1 MEIGTKIRSLRGKM
15 SQETLAGKLGIATKT
30 LGSIESG
37 ETNKIDFLLMD
48 KICKIF
54 DVDSDYFKEDAQ
66 INRVKENI
74 GGVVGNNNGTIN
86 NCPDNIIEQIRLI
99 LSENATLKKNNID
112 LNNEIISLKEI
123 IKKNNL

>member
-1 MEIGTKIRSLRGKM
+1 MELGTKIRTLRGKM
-15 SQETLAGKLGIATKT
+15 SQETLASKLGIATRT
-30 LGSIESG
+30 LGSIECG
-37 ETNKIDFLLMD
+37 ETKKIDFLLMD

-54 DVDSDYFKEDAQ
+54 DVDTDYFKEDAQ

-86 NCPDNIIEQIRLI
+86 NCPDNIIDQIKLI
-99 LSENATLKKNNID
+99 LIENSTLKKNNAD
-112 LNNEIISLKEI
+112 LNIENISLKDI

>member
-1 MEIGTKIRSLRGKM
+1 MEIGTKIRTLRGKM
-15 SQETLAGKLGIATKT
+15 SQETLAGKLGIATRT

-37 ETNKIDFLLMD
+37 ETRKIDFLLMD

-54 DVDSDYFKEDAQ
+54 EVDSDYFKEDAQ

-86 NCPDNIIEQIRLI
+86 NCPDNIIDQIRVI
-99 LSENATLKKNNID
+99 LNENATLKKDNFD

>member
-1 MEIGTKIRSLRGKM
+1 M
-15 SQETLAGKLGIATKT
+15 SQETLAGKLGIATRT

-37 ETNKIDFLLMD
+37 ETKKIDFLLMD

-99 LSENATLKKNNID
+99 LKENAKLKKNNSD
-112 LNNEIISLKEI
+112 LSNEIISLKEI
-123 IKKNNL
+123 IKKNKL

>member
-1 MEIGTKIRSLRGKM
+1 MEIGTKIRTLRGKM
-15 SQETLAGKLGIATKT
+15 SQEVLAGKLGIATRT

-37 ETNKIDFLLMD
+37 ETKKIDFLLMD

-74 GGVVGNNNGTIN
+74 GGVVGYNNGTIN
-86 NCPDNIIEQIRLI
+86 NCPDNIIDQIKLI
-99 LSENATLKKNNID
+99 LSENAILKKNNVE

>member
-1 MEIGTKIRSLRGKM
+1 MEIGTKIRTLRGKM
-15 SQETLAGKLGIATKT
+15 SQETLAGKLGIATRT
-30 LGSIESG
+30 LGSIECG
-37 ETNKIDFLLMD
+37 ETKKIDFLLMD

-86 NCPDNIIEQIRLI
+86 NCPDNIIDQIKLI
-99 LSENATLKKNNID
+99 LSENATLKKNNVD
-112 LNNEIISLKEI
+112 LKNEIISLKEI

>member
-15 SQETLAGKLGIATKT
+15 SQETLAGKLGIATRT

-37 ETNKIDFLLMD
+37 ETKKIDFLLMD

-99 LSENATLKKNNID
+99 LNENATLKKNNSD
-112 LNNEIISLKEI
+112 LSNEIISLKEI
-123 IKKNNL
+123 IKKNKL